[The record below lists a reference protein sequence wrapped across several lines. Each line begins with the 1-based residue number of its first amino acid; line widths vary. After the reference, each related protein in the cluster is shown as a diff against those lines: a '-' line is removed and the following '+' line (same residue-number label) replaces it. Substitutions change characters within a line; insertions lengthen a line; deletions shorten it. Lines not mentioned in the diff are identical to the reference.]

1 MDADRGQREEQGVD
15 PLGGLAPQCRRG
27 GDQSEE
33 QDVRGPLA
41 RQPELGH
48 PEDVE
53 PHAGRPEQ
61 ADHHQDRRAHPAVL
75 ADEGRLESTH
85 GLSLPNC
92 GSLSRGISLIPV
104 AEVSRRGRCGVGGG

>member
-48 PEDVE
+48 AEDVE
-53 PHAGRPEQ
+53 PTQAAQSRPTTTRTAARTRPSSPMRAAWNRLTASVCRT
-61 ADHHQDRRAHPAVL
+61 ADRCH
-75 ADEGRLESTH
+75 EGYPSFR
-85 GLSLPNC
+85 
-92 GSLSRGISLIPV
+92 
-104 AEVSRRGRCGVGGG
+104 SRRFPDAADAA